1 MEDAETPDTPAPVF
15 AVRALKSAVWGTPA
29 RPEDETVYELEKE
42 KQEENKSSNE
52 LRLTGIG
59 SISPT
64 KPTGILLTPGIGAA
78 RRKNVVFGTEVV
90 DNEGKSA
97 ARKAVLRQA
106 VNSGSSLESSSR
118 PRTKTSLTRTLE
130 NSRQRKARNPESESL
145 HSRPQESTLLVDMA
159 KDSQTKEIPMEPQQ
173 KLTTDKKSKQ
183 KRMQQLA
190 TSTDN
195 DGDMTMDL
203 NEPHSQSG
211 KYWKS
216 EFETYQCEMKEQMEK
231 LLKYKQLAKSYAK
244 KKDAEASELSTKL
257 QEEQRRVKRIEERM
271 SELSARIAIDGSNDD
286 SPELI
291 KELARQTALA
301 VQYRAQVQE
310 FQAAME
316 GNADLAS
323 HITSQRASSPK
334 NDQALFET
342 RQELRK
348 AKTQLKEATSLEDEN
363 RNLRQALATAEKVA
377 LKLQEENTKLSRDL
391 LHTELR
397 LEKRQEKSDKQLVS
411 SEEHMRKKD
420 EVLRS
425 LQKDYDALKEQMKTQ
440 RHDSEHLLK
449 KRHDQVVALRKELA
463 AVSNTEPRAEEV
475 RISLEKMV
483 PEPDRNL
490 ANDSKSV
497 AELQKHDRSD
507 HILTN
512 NRDASCR
519 PGRSQHISSESK
531 SLAKSRS
538 SQDLFFESQ
547 VPVPIELS
555 VRPSKSM
562 ARLVKQPGSDTP
574 DGSPASRL
582 QQSQAALFEINN
594 SSSTREHPAFQRAD
608 LLRATPLYSRS
619 HDVMF
624 GEPNMS
630 LPSPEPFLIGRP
642 GCPRYERKFQDSP
655 RPSMFNIASSPPK
668 PAMVRSRSSDKLS
681 TQRSI
686 GDLAGRRHADIS
698 SSRLLKA
705 ERSGSKGKSTLPPER
720 AAAAKARLQQ
730 KNAEKKKAH
739 ALSTGKENIR

>member
-257 QEEQRRVKRIEERM
+257 QEEQRRVK
-271 SELSARIAIDGSNDD
+271 N
-286 SPELI
+286 
-291 KELARQTALA
+291 
-301 VQYRAQVQE
+301 
-310 FQAAME
+310 
-316 GNADLAS
+316 
-323 HITSQRASSPK
+323 
-334 NDQALFET
+334 
-342 RQELRK
+342 
-348 AKTQLKEATSLEDEN
+348 
-363 RNLRQALATAEKVA
+363 
-377 LKLQEENTKLSRDL
+377 
-391 LHTELR
+391 
-397 LEKRQEKSDKQLVS
+397 
-411 SEEHMRKKD
+411 
-420 EVLRS
+420 
-425 LQKDYDALKEQMKTQ
+425 
-440 RHDSEHLLK
+440 
-449 KRHDQVVALRKELA
+449 
-463 AVSNTEPRAEEV
+463 
-475 RISLEKMV
+475 
-483 PEPDRNL
+483 
-490 ANDSKSV
+490 
-497 AELQKHDRSD
+497 
-507 HILTN
+507 
-512 NRDASCR
+512 
-519 PGRSQHISSESK
+519 
-531 SLAKSRS
+531 
-538 SQDLFFESQ
+538 
-547 VPVPIELS
+547 
-555 VRPSKSM
+555 
-562 ARLVKQPGSDTP
+562 
-574 DGSPASRL
+574 
-582 QQSQAALFEINN
+582 
-594 SSSTREHPAFQRAD
+594 
-608 LLRATPLYSRS
+608 
-619 HDVMF
+619 
-624 GEPNMS
+624 
-630 LPSPEPFLIGRP
+630 
-642 GCPRYERKFQDSP
+642 
-655 RPSMFNIASSPPK
+655 
-668 PAMVRSRSSDKLS
+668 
-681 TQRSI
+681 
-686 GDLAGRRHADIS
+686 
-698 SSRLLKA
+698 
-705 ERSGSKGKSTLPPER
+705 
-720 AAAAKARLQQ
+720 
-730 KNAEKKKAH
+730 
-739 ALSTGKENIR
+739 